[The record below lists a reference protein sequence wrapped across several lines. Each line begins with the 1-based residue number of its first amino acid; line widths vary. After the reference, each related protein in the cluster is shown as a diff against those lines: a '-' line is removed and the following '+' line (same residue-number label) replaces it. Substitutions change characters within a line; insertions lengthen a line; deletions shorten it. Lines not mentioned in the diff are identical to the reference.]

1 MYCCS
6 LPNELLKCDNANA
19 VYLVESD
26 KIVRSNLRQ
35 HFKRTRKFC
44 VVGEAAYEE
53 NYTDSLY
60 ESSPNI
66 VIFSSFCGSDKQY
79 EQIKKI
85 HCESPLIK
93 KVVLSKSVDEAEFCT
108 SVIAGVKGYCS
119 LKCEPDELLRAIEL
133 IARGN
138 SYYDN
143 SMSNF
148 ICRLITHMNQMH
160 QLPIDKPIEE
170 QIDLTDRELEV
181 ISIAAKCDDYED
193 IGRVLCIS
201 KHTVKMHLT
210 SIYKKLGVKNKL
222 QAILKLQNKIYEFKF

>member
-1 MYCCS
+1 MYCPS
-6 LPNELLKCDNANA
+6 SQKVKNKCQKNNAI
-19 VYLVESD
+19 YLVESN
-26 KIVRSNLRQ
+26 KIIRSKLRERL
-35 HFKRTRKFC
+35 KNADKFC
-44 VVGEAAYEE
+44 IVGEAAYEDDYSE
-53 NYTDSLY
+53 YLY
-60 ESSPNI
+60 KIAPNI
-66 VIFSSFCGSDKQY
+66 VIFSSFSGSESQY
-79 EQIKKI
+79 KHIKKV
-85 HCESPLIK
+85 HSESPLIK
-93 KVVLSKSVDEAEFCT
+93 KVVLSQCVDEAEFCT
-108 SVIAGVKGYCS
+108 SIIAGVKGYCS
-119 LKCEPDELLRAIEL
+119 QNCETDELLRAIEL
-133 IARGN
+133 ISRGN

-181 ISIAAKCDDYED
+181 ISIAAQCDDYED

-222 QAILKLQNKIYEFKF
+222 QAILKIQNKIYEFKF